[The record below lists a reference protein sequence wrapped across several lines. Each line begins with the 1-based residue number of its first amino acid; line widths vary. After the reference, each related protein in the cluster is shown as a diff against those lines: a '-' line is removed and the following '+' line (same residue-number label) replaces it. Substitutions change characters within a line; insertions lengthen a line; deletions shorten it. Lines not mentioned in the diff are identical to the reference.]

1 MVDDVDGLE
10 NGKNVDFVVNETRD
24 IPPEERTIIDQI
36 REIIAESLGSNHGYS
51 FKHRAEC
58 LDIMN
63 NS

>member
-1 MVDDVDGLE
+1 MGWKME
-10 NGKNVDFVVNETRD
+10 KNVDFVVNETRD

-51 FKHRAEC
+51 FKHHAEC